1 MDNNQIRIK
10 SKVDSMMKLKITV
23 MPKDPLDNERWYRT
37 AQTAARLAMMLRKV
51 SFTYRNNY
59 QMLLPGFTPNVGD
72 AFGQKKVGTM
82 APGLDFAFG
91 LVDDSYIGKARDN
104 DWLLCNDSIATPAT
118 TSKTENLQLR
128 ATLEPVRDFKID
140 LSATRTMTTQRAYS
154 ICMRVHRPPRAELSR

>member
-1 MDNNQIRIK
+1 
-10 SKVDSMMKLKITV
+10 MMKLKITV
-23 MPKDPLDNERWYRT
+23 MPKEPLDNEKWYRT

-104 DWLLCNDSIATPAT
+104 DWLLCNDSMA
-118 TSKTENLQLR
+118 R
-128 ATLEPVRDFKID
+128 ATMSRGARLRRSSYFSMK
-140 LSATRTMTTQRAYS
+140 LSPLGRRKMPPYPRIAS
-154 ICMRVHRPPRAELSR
+154 VMRNAGWVSPG